1 MKPKRSIYWE
11 TRWHLFHRGHLLNAK
26 PLNPNPA
33 EDLQLQAE
41 VQLGFVSLLHFLAQ
55 KMSADTTPRRNTKP
69 FFLSSAY
76 PSFVFCTC
84 VTIVLQE
91 QEYRVTERLISALS
105 AAYSV
110 DHIAKPLYSTRSLE
124 FSTISMWNPKKN
136 TLPNTTHVRMFNLRQ
151 TSQHMLVLLYIW
163 GCCVC
168 TNRRMVERLVLGDR
182 TPNKHGLLVNVR
194 EKWQCLLH
202 HRSLFLLY
210 GKLLTTQLDRLI
222 TPSIPP
228 IPHPHRQAGAGKT
241 FLSVYV
247 ISKGILV

>member
-1 MKPKRSIYWE
+1 M
-11 TRWHLFHRGHLLNAK
+11 
-26 PLNPNPA
+26 
-33 EDLQLQAE
+33 
-41 VQLGFVSLLHFLAQ
+41 QLGFVSLLHFLAQ

-105 AAYSV
+105 AAYSTAV
-110 DHIAKPLYSTRSLE
+110 DHIAKPLYSLDT
-124 FSTISMWNPKKN
+124 WNFPPSVCEILKK

-194 EKWQCLLH
+194 EK
-202 HRSLFLLY
+202 
-210 GKLLTTQLDRLI
+210 
-222 TPSIPP
+222 
-228 IPHPHRQAGAGKT
+228 
-241 FLSVYV
+241 
-247 ISKGILV
+247 